1 MVITPNIL
9 LTGANGQ
16 LGKAIA
22 AELLAANM
30 AFVATNRDE
39 LDITNQAALSA
50 FLHQLNPTI
59 IINCA
64 AYTAVDQAETDSAS
78 CFAVNEL
85 AVKALAEYCYKTECV
100 LIHFSTDY
108 VFDGTSSKP
117 YEEQDKPKPLNQY
130 GKSKLAGELA
140 IQQIACRHY
149 IIRTS
154 WLYSYSGKN
163 FYTTMQKLAQGSK
176 PVKVVNDQLGAP
188 THAAHLAAEVVTIIQ
203 QHQSEQA
210 LPFGLYHYC
219 DEQYQSWF
227 EFAQQIFKA
236 QQSTTEL
243 QPISSQEYAAA
254 AARPANSCLNSQR
267 LKQWLNTQ
275 TGQTALRYR

>member
-30 AFVATNRDE
+30 AFVATSREE

-50 FLHQLNPTI
+50 FLHQLKPTI

-64 AYTAVDQAETDSAS
+64 AYTAVDQAETDSET

-85 AVKALAEYCYKTECV
+85 AVKALAEYCDQTESV

-154 WLYSYSGKN
+154 WLYGDTGKN
-163 FYTTMQKLAQGSK
+163 FYTTMCKLAQQ
-176 PVKVVNDQLGAP
+176 PQAVKVVNDQIGAP
-188 THAAHLAAEVVTIIQ
+188 TTVKALAAVITCVLEKHTTQ
-203 QHQSEQA
+203 QA
-210 LPFGLYHYC
+210 LPYGTYHYC
-219 DEQYQSWF
+219 GDEFKSWYQ
-227 EFAQQIFKA
+227 FAKDIFTE
-236 QQSTTEL
+236 QQSKTPL
-243 QPISSQEYAAA
+243 APISTADYALSKPGIAI
-254 AARPANSCLNSQR
+254 RPSNSCLNSEKLAKW
-267 LKQWLNTQ
+267 LKNNTEF
-275 TGQTALRYR
+275 